1 MKKEIK
7 KGDTFICI
15 KTVEMD
21 NIKKNIAYKKGYLY
35 KSEEDKCITNIQNEK
50 NHSWVDYSRDTK
62 KYFLR
67 LKN

>member
-1 MKKEIK
+1 MSKEIK
-7 KGDTFICI
+7 IGDTFVCI
-15 KTVEMD
+15 KTVKMSFTKE
-21 NIKKNIAYKKGYLY
+21 IAYKKGYLY
-35 KSEEDKCITNIQNEK
+35 KSEEDECITNLKNEK